1 MKTEQQQEW
10 LSEWAKTGEG
20 KFDWFSMI
28 TPKYAKFILKNLE
41 TSFNRFAYNNGWE
54 LSDKAK
60 EIVKKRLEEIA
71 RKDNVN

>member
-10 LSEWAKTGEG
+10 LSEWAKTDEG
-20 KFDWFSMI
+20 KFDWFSLI
-28 TPKYAKFILKNLE
+28 TPKHAKFILKNLE
-41 TSFNRFAYNNGWE
+41 TGFNRFAYNNGWE

-60 EIVKKRLEEIA
+60 EIVRKRLEEIA